1 MLGLAAAW
9 SLPTMQAVSEHPAA
23 IPRSYHKC
31 RIRSRHRYRSRH
43 RISISQP
50 ACMDGLPAW
59 SDCLHGKTSGS
70 DHAAASQRKSL
81 KSFHAAARFLGFEL
95 FSRVTRKITWVTSKG
110 KTFKQRTAGWELA
123 VSPDSIRMANR
134 LCAKGFCDKK
144 LNPKS
149 YGFLTGF
156 EPHIIIERF
165 NAVMRGYGEYYTD
178 FITNKSSL
186 NRWMYIIRWS
196 CLKTLAQKYNT
207 TIKKLFK
214 RFPDPSSSINNVSIK
229 YVIETIDKN
238 GNKLPLY
245 KTWSLLTQKEVI
257 NLTNKQRNIIIS
269 RKLRRIS
276 LGEVIYEAHSSN
288 RTPRIMDADFTD
300 RLNWVN
306 LRTRASFDMPCIQCG
321 ATENIEMHHVKA
333 IRKSRYSLINPK
345 DTIKRMLVLRNRK
358 QVPLCDKCHQ
368 QYHKDPSSHRF
379 IKASIP
385 IKLVDNRIIN
395 IENYIKKG
403 SPHISLPAPDS
414 FYEKG
419 WKDN

>member
-321 ATENIEMHHVKA
+321 AT
-333 IRKSRYSLINPK
+333 
-345 DTIKRMLVLRNRK
+345 
-358 QVPLCDKCHQ
+358 
-368 QYHKDPSSHRF
+368 
-379 IKASIP
+379 
-385 IKLVDNRIIN
+385 
-395 IENYIKKG
+395 
-403 SPHISLPAPDS
+403 
-414 FYEKG
+414 
-419 WKDN
+419 